1 MVLCKMPRLG
11 IQAVMVLPIL
21 TPSNQWF
28 KCVGEQLYALKQ
40 VTATNNFNGA
50 VAEPGLLQRS

>member
-11 IQAVMVLPIL
+11 IQAVMVLLIL
-21 TPSNQWF
+21 APSNQWY
-28 KCVGEQLYALKQ
+28 KCVGEHSALKQ